1 MDEGFR
7 LREATTEDVD
17 TLTDVHTRTRTAY
30 YTAGGMPDQEL
41 AAPDGWAE
49 RRDAW
54 ARVLATSTRS
64 TLCAE
69 DPGGSVVGLLTAG
82 PPHHVE
88 LGSATHYELYQ
99 VGVLPHVWG
108 HGVGGALHREF
119 VARAVAAGCTEGV
132 LECWASNTRAQR
144 FYARHG
150 WRPDGA
156 RRPGPMDSDYVRL
169 RLKVDPS
176 RPSGSW

>member
-1 MDEGFR
+1 M
-7 LREATTEDVD
+7 
-17 TLTDVHTRTRTAY
+17 
-30 YTAGGMPDQEL
+30 
-41 AAPDGWAE
+41 
-49 RRDAW
+49 
-54 ARVLATSTRS
+54 
-64 TLCAE
+64 CAE

-82 PPHHVE
+82 PPHHEE
-88 LGSATHYELYQ
+88 LDSATHYELYQ

-119 VARAVAAGCTEGV
+119 VVRAVAAGCTEGV

-150 WRPDGA
+150 WRRDGA

-169 RLKVDPS
+169 RLKVGPS
-176 RPSGSW
+176 RLSGSW